1 LGVQR
6 FSRVIGVVGSA
17 ALVVGAATGC
27 AAQNH
32 AGGSGIVTNGAYVTQ
47 PTSTGATTV
56 GYLDIR
62 NNGTAD
68 SLVSVSTSVGGTVE
82 LRGPV
87 DNDKSP
93 VMMHTVASIP
103 LPADATTQLI
113 PNSYHLLITGAG
125 AMHDGK
131 DIQLTLRFAH
141 GSPITI
147 YALVTNPQNGGASYF
162 LN

>member
-1 LGVQR
+1 VQR

-17 ALVVGAATGC
+17 ALVLGAATGC
-27 AAQNH
+27 AARNH
-32 AGGSGIVTNGAYVTQ
+32 AGGSGIVTSGAYVQQ

-62 NNGTAD
+62 NNYATAD

-87 DNDKSP
+87 DNGKSP
-93 VMMHTVASIP
+93 IVMHTVTSIP
-103 LPADATTQLI
+103 LPAGATTQLI
-113 PNSYHLLITGAG
+113 PNSYHLLITGAS

-131 DIQLTLRFAH
+131 DIELTLRFSH

>member
-1 LGVQR
+1 MKALSRIIRLAGVAA
-6 FSRVIGVVGSA
+6 VVA
-17 ALVVGAATGC
+17 AGTAGC
-27 AAQNH
+27 AASDH
-32 AGGSGIVTNGAYVTQ
+32 AGGNGLVLSGAYVQQ
-47 PTSTGATTV
+47 PASTGQTTV
-56 GYLDIR
+56 GYMDIR

-68 SLVSVSTSVGGTVE
+68 RLVSVSTSVGGTVE

-87 DNDKSP
+87 AKDRSP
-93 VMMHTVASIP
+93 VIMHTVSSIP
-103 LPADATTQLI
+103 LPSDATTQLI

-131 DIQLTLRFAH
+131 DIQLTLKFAH
-141 GSPITI
+141 SAPVTI